1 MRTTIAAVTALAGSL
16 LLAPLMLGPTQAGG
30 VTDLKNA
37 LSATHDS
44 AVTLVRGGGGGSGG
58 HGGGFAMGG
67 GHMGGGGWG
76 GHMGGGGRGH
86 GGGFAMGEGH
96 MRGGGWGGHNG
107 GHEFVGR
114 GFGSPRFAAHDFHH
128 GFNHDHFHHFH
139 NRNFFVGG
147 VFFGGYP
154 YYNGGCYWLRRQAI
168 ITGSPYWWSRYED
181 CVGYY

>member
-16 LLAPLMLGPTQAGG
+16 LLAPPMLGPTQAGG
-30 VTDLKNA
+30 APDLKNA

-44 AVTLVRGGGGGSGG
+44 AVTLVRGGGGGGG

-67 GHMGGGGWG
+67 GHMGGGGLG
-76 GHMGGGGRGH
+76 V
-86 GGGFAMGEGH
+86 
-96 MRGGGWGGHNG
+96 HNG

-114 GFGSPRFAAHDFHH
+114 GFGPRFAAHEFHH
-128 GFNHDHFHHFH
+128 GFNRDNFRHFH
-139 NRNFFVGG
+139 NRRFFVSTA
-147 VFFGGYP
+147 FLFGGYP
-154 YYNGGCYWLRRQAI
+154 YYGYGDCYWLKRKAI

>member
-44 AVTLVRGGGGGSGG
+44 AVTLVRGGR
-58 HGGGFAMGG
+58 
-67 GHMGGGGWG
+67 
-76 GHMGGGGRGH
+76 GGGGRGH

-154 YYNGGCYWLRRQAI
+154 YYYGGCYWLRRQAI

>member
-37 LSATHDS
+37 LSATHDG
-44 AVTLVRGGGGGSGG
+44 AVTLVRGGGGGGG
-58 HGGGFAMGG
+58 
-67 GHMGGGGWG
+67 
-76 GHMGGGGRGH
+76 GH

-154 YYNGGCYWLRRQAI
+154 YYYGGCYWLRRQAI